1 MVALSVKVV
10 ITTTTNKN
18 RKEQTMTA
26 NAKLAQKRLTLL
38 QLAEKLGNVS
48 KACRMHKVSRSQFYE
63 YKRAF
68 QVHGLDGLINK
79 PPIPGSHPN
88 ELSKKIK
95 EKIIDLSLKHPVFGQ
110 QRIAD
115 QLNLDGTSVSA
126 TSVRNVWSKEDLET
140 RYKRLLRLEDVHAQ
154 KGFKLTEQQI
164 RLIEKA
170 NPCFRERHVESAYPG
185 QLLCQDTFYV
195 GRLKGVGRI
204 YLQAVVDTYG
214 SFAFG
219 KLYTSKRQETAVDIL
234 YDHVLP
240 FYQQQELKVEN
251 ILTDNGTE
259 YKGRPMI
266 HLYEIFLE
274 FNDIEHRNTKIGN
287 PRTNGFVERF
297 NRTVLDEFFRSAF
310 RMKLYETLESL
321 QIDLDKWLHHYNY
334 ERPHRGYRN
343 QGRRP
348 FETIEIGKQIREQKM
363 KEAA

>member
-1 MVALSVKVV
+1 
-10 ITTTTNKN
+10 
-18 RKEQTMTA
+18 MTA
-26 NAKLAQKRLTLL
+26 KAKLAQKRLTLL

-68 QVHGLDGLINK
+68 QTHGLDGLIDK
-79 PPIPGSHPN
+79 PPIPGSHPS
-88 ELSKKIK
+88 ELSKEIK
-95 EKIIDLSLKHPVFGQ
+95 QKIIDLSLKHPAFGQ

-126 TSVRNVWSKEDLET
+126 TSVRNVWIKEDLET
-140 RYKRLLRLEDVHAQ
+140 RYKRLLRLEDVHAE
-154 KGFKLTEQQI
+154 KGFKLTEKQI
-164 RLIEKA
+164 RLIEKS
-170 NPCFRERHVESAYPG
+170 NPCFRERHVESEYPG

-219 KLYTSKRQETAVDIL
+219 KLYTSKRQETTVDIL
-234 YDHVLP
+234 YDQVMP
-240 FYQQQELKVEN
+240 FYQQQQLKVEAV
-251 ILTDNGTE
+251 LTDNGTE

-274 FNDIEHRNTKIGN
+274 FNDIEHRHTKIGN

-310 RMKLYETLESL
+310 RKKLYETLESL
-321 QIDLDKWLHHYNY
+321 QFDLDKWLHHYNF

>member
-1 MVALSVKVV
+1 
-10 ITTTTNKN
+10 
-18 RKEQTMTA
+18 MTA
-26 NAKLAQKRLTLL
+26 TEKLAHKRLTLL

-63 YKRAF
+63 YKRSF
-68 QVHGLDGLINK
+68 QTHGLDGLIDK
-79 PPIPGSHPN
+79 PPIPASHPSQ
-88 ELSKKIK
+88 LP
-95 EKIIDLSLKHPVFGQ
+95 EKTRKRIIDLSLKHPAFGQ

-115 QLNLDGTSVSA
+115 QLTLEGLAVCPT
-126 TSVRNVWSKEDLET
+126 TVRNVWLKTNMET
-140 RYKRLLRLEDVHAQ
+140 KYKRLLHLEEKVMV

-164 RLIEKA
+164 RLLEKA
-170 NPCFRERHVESAYPG
+170 NPEFAERHVKSDYPG

-219 KLYTSKRQETAVDIL
+219 KLYTSKRQETTADML
-234 YDHVLP
+234 YDRVLP
-240 FYQQQELKVEN
+240 FYQSHGLPVQA

-266 HLYEIFLE
+266 HLYEILLE
-274 FNDIEHRNTKIGN
+274 LNDIEHRTTKVAT

-297 NRTVLDEFFRSAF
+297 NRTVLDEFFRTAF
-310 RMKLYETLESL
+310 RKKLFESL
-321 QIDLDKWLHHYNY
+321 EALQKDLDEWLSYYNH

-348 FETIEIGKQIREQKM
+348 IETFELGRQRRVELS